1 MNQVFAA
8 LNRKFVLIF
17 VDDILIYSK
26 SYTDHVQHLQEV
38 FEIISQHKF
47 FLKPSK
53 CSFAQ
58 QQLEYLGH
66 IISAQGVSTDPQKI
80 QVIKEWPVP
89 VNAKQLRFFLA

>member
-26 SYTDHVQHLQEV
+26 SYADHVQHLQEV
-38 FEIISQHKF
+38 FEIISQHNF
-47 FLKPSK
+47 FLKPGK

-80 QVIKEWPVP
+80 
-89 VNAKQLRFFLA
+89 